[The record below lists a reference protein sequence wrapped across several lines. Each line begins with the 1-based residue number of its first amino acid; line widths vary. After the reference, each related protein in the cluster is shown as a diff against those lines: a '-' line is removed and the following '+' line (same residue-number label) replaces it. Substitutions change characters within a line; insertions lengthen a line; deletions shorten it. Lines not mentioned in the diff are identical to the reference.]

1 MIDGGGNIRARYD
14 YDPYGRRTKL
24 QGDLDAD
31 FGFTG
36 YYVHQPSGRQLALY
50 RAYDA
55 DVGRFI
61 NRGPIGERGGLNL
74 YDYVGNDPIRY
85 YDPLGLAI
93 GDWWDPRTW
102 FNGGFTES
110 WSDESSSI
118 VNTWG
123 DIVTGNWGDIGNNYD
138 NSSLGQSESIGGG
151 VGTGEKICLGTAVA
165 ATTAAIAL
173 MVAEAA
179 GIGAPP
185 EDYIPPPKPDGSR
198 APHSLPGLDPS
209 AGRPPLPNPTSQSHP
224 EIRGIDGG
232 WLGPYYWN

>member
-1 MIDGGGNIRARYD
+1 MITTLTGGGPN
-14 YDPYGRRTKL
+14 
-24 QGDLDAD
+24 
-31 FGFTG
+31 
-36 YYVHQPSGRQLALY
+36 Y
-50 RAYDA
+50 RAIWMLTL
-55 DVGRFI
+55 VSRVIMFI
-61 NRGPIGERGGLNL
+61 SRAGCSWRCTGPTMRMSEDLLIGTRLVKGGGLNL

-185 EDYIPPPKPDGSR
+185 EDYIPPPKPDGSG
-198 APHSLPGLDPS
+198 PPLPPGLDPS
-209 AGRPPLPNPTSQSHP
+209 AGRPPLPNPTP
-224 EIRGIDGG
+224 PIPPGDPWIDGG
-232 WLGPYYWN
+232 VAWTLLLELAQISKYD